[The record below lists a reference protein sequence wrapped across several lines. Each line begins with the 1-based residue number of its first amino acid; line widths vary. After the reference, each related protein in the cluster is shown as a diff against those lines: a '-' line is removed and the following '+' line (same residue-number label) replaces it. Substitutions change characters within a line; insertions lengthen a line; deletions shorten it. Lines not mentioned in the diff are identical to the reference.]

1 MKYTVYI
8 RTNVINGKQYVG
20 QTSNIIQR
28 NRDWNC
34 LKKSYANPIIDS
46 EREKYGRENFKM
58 EILAEV
64 DNRND
69 ADLLEDKFIKEFD
82 TIFPNGYNMQSGGRV
97 NFKFSQLRKEKMSI
111 IKKGKQYR
119 LGKKLSDESKQKIA
133 KKHFKKV
140 YKYSIEGNLVSIYPS
155 VIEAAREMEC
165 STKSIS
171 DCLRGKYKTC
181 KGYKLYY
188 EQQD

>member
-1 MKYTVYI
+1 MKYTIYS
-8 RTNVINGKQYVG
+8 RTNIINGKQYIG
-20 QTSNIIQR
+20 QTINISQR

-34 LKKSYANPIIDS
+34 LKKSYSNPIIDS
-46 EREKYGRENFKM
+46 EREKYGRDNFKI

-64 DNRND
+64 DNSND

-97 NFKFSQLRKEKMSI
+97 NFKISQLKKEKMSM
-111 IKKGKQYR
+111 IKKGNQCR

-133 KKHFKKV
+133 KIHFKKV
-140 YKYSIEGNLVSIYPS
+140 YKYSIEGKLVSIYPS
-155 VIEAAREMEC
+155 IIEAAREMEC
-165 STKSIS
+165 TTKSIS
-171 DCLRGKYKTC
+171 DCLRGEYKTC

>member
-46 EREKYGRENFKM
+46 E
-58 EILAEV
+58 
-64 DNRND
+64 
-69 ADLLEDKFIKEFD
+69 
-82 TIFPNGYNMQSGGRV
+82 
-97 NFKFSQLRKEKMSI
+97 
-111 IKKGKQYR
+111 
-119 LGKKLSDESKQKIA
+119 
-133 KKHFKKV
+133 
-140 YKYSIEGNLVSIYPS
+140 
-155 VIEAAREMEC
+155 MEC